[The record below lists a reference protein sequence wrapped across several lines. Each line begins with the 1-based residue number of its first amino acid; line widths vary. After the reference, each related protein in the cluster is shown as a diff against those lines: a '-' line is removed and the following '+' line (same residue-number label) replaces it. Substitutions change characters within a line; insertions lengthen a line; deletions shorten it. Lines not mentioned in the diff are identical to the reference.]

1 MQAAGL
7 VGVVAAAAI
16 RRAAFV
22 YHWRQVY
29 PEDLPNQGLELGTP
43 VVALLAELLGLLGLP
58 VVRHSCHTAPAELP
72 VAAAA
77 AAAAAVLY
85 AADAVALNGLQVQ
98 PRWEV
103 RDCRILSRVRKS

>member
-29 PEDLPNQGLELGTP
+29 PEDLPNPGLEPGFP
-43 VVALLAELLGLLGLP
+43 VVALLAELLGLLGLL
-58 VVRHSCHTAPAELP
+58 VVHHSCHTAPAELP
-72 VAAAA
+72 AAAA

-98 PRWEV
+98 PQWEV
-103 RDCRILSRVRKS
+103 QDCRILSRVRKS